1 LQPIKFGMRVARMRE
16 PDTGLQ
22 HHCNT
27 QPPERPI
34 IMRIKLITLTALAG
48 GAWCAGTSGAH
59 AQVTTLQGLLDAGY
73 NTYVSGDI
81 GSASSAY
88 VSDSQGAIAAG
99 GNVYLS
105 NFGASTNETASGVGV
120 AVGGNLTMTNG
131 SINGTAD
138 VGGNLSAT
146 STALSNV
153 NVGGSMSYLYGQVN
167 GSVNVDGS
175 ANFTGAGV
183 NGTVAVGGAASF
195 VNSAQ
200 PTVTAA
206 TAYAAPINYS
216 AVTANATAVSA
227 ALSGTASTAGDTFTK
242 NAQGQYVFT
251 STVAGDNIFNVT
263 AAQIAAMSG
272 SQVLFNSTVA
282 GATDIINVVG
292 SGTEALPGN
301 LSFGYTGGMTDSN
314 VLLNM
319 GTAAT
324 TVQLSSNV
332 RYDLSILAPDATVVT
347 SGGNVT
353 GSLIAANLTGNA
365 QLDLSNSGGVTFSGA
380 LPAVA
385 QASSLAAS
393 VGTASPAPLPLP
405 GSSPLGLIV
414 LAWFGRG
421 RLRRAA
427 AVVRSRIMTRR

>member
-1 LQPIKFGMRVARMRE
+1 MR
-16 PDTGLQ
+16 T
-22 HHCNT
+22 
-27 QPPERPI
+27 
-34 IMRIKLITLTALAG
+34 KLITLTALAG
-48 GAWCAGTSGAH
+48 GAWCAGTGGAN

-81 GSASSAY
+81 GTASSAY
-88 VSDSQGAIAAG
+88 TSDSQGAIAAG

-138 VGGNLSAT
+138 VGGNLAAT
-146 STALSNV
+146 STGLSNV
-153 NVGGSMSYLYGQVN
+153 NVGGSMRYLNGQIN

-175 ANFTGAGV
+175 ASFTGAGV
-183 NGTVAVGGAASF
+183 NGTVAVGGASSF
-195 VNSAQ
+195 VNAAQ
-200 PTVTAA
+200 PKVTAA
-206 TAYAAPINYS
+206 TAYAAPINYG
-216 AVTANATAVSA
+216 AVTANAAAVST
-227 ALSGTASTAGDTFTK
+227 ALSGMASTAGDTFGK
-242 NAQGQYVFT
+242 NAQGAYVFT

-263 AAQIAAMSG
+263 AAQVAAMSG
-272 SQVLFNSTVA
+272 SQVLFTSTVA
-282 GATDIINVVG
+282 GASDIINVVG

-332 RYDLSILAPDATVVT
+332 SYDLSILAPDATVVT
-347 SGGNVT
+347 TGGNVT

-365 QLDLSNSGGVTFSGA
+365 QLNLSNSGGVTFSGA
-380 LPAVA
+380 LPAVSGSS
-385 QASSLAAS
+385 QVSSLAAS
-393 VGTASPAPLPLP
+393 AGPLSPAPLPLP
-405 GSSPLGLIV
+405 GSSPLGLFV

-421 RLRRAA
+421 RLRRRAA
-427 AVVRSRIMTRR
+427 SIGGRIMTGR

>member
-1 LQPIKFGMRVARMRE
+1 MR
-16 PDTGLQ
+16 T
-22 HHCNT
+22 
-27 QPPERPI
+27 
-34 IMRIKLITLTALAG
+34 KLITLTALAG
-48 GAWCAGTSGAH
+48 GALCAGTGAAH

-88 VSDSQGAIAAG
+88 TSDSQGAIAAG

-105 NFGASTNETASGVGV
+105 NFGASTNATANGVGV

-131 SINGTAD
+131 SINGAAD
-138 VGGNLSAT
+138 VGGNLAAT
-146 STALSNV
+146 STALSNI
-153 NVGGSMSYLYGQVN
+153 NVGGSMSYLYGQIN

-175 ANFTGAGV
+175 ASFTGAGV
-183 NGTVAVGGAASF
+183 NGTVAVGGSASF
-195 VNSAQ
+195 VNA
-200 PTVTAA
+200 PKPAVTAA

-216 AVTANATAVSA
+216 AVTANAAAVST
-227 ALSGTASTAGDTFTK
+227 ALSGMASTAGDTFGK
-242 NAQGQYVFT
+242 NAQGAYVFT
-251 STVAGDNIFNVT
+251 STVAGDNVFNVT
-263 AAQIAAMSG
+263 AAQMAAMSG

-292 SGTEALPGN
+292 SGNVALPGN

-319 GTAAT
+319 GTAS
-324 TVQLSSNV
+324 TVQLASNA
-332 RYDLSILAPDATVVT
+332 RYDLSILAPDATVAT
-347 SGGNVT
+347 TGGNVT
-353 GSLIAANLTGNA
+353 GSLIAANLSGNA

-385 QASSLAAS
+385 QVSSLAAS
-393 VGTASPAPLPLP
+393 AGTASPAPMPLP

-414 LAWFGRG
+414 LAWFGRA
-421 RLRRAA
+421 RLRHMAA
-427 AVVRSRIMTRR
+427 SIGGRIMAER